1 MRNEKLHFAF
11 FVTSHG
17 FGHATR
23 ACAVI
28 EAMHESF
35 PCRFSIFS
43 SLPDW
48 FWTNNLNNIH
58 HELYDAKTDVGLIQ
72 KDPFTHDL
80 EKTLVH
86 LLKFLSFDD
95 ENFHYCLAV
104 LRAQKPVAI
113 MCDISPLGLKIG
125 DILEIPTILI
135 ENFTWDWIYEFYE
148 KELSQFSDVRKSL
161 LTIFR
166 SAELRIQ
173 AIPFCEKVTLAEV
186 VDPIHRKLGSTKE
199 EVRERLGIPE
209 EHSITLVTTGGIV
222 EKYEFV
228 KELEQVKGQTFILTG
243 NYSSIQRSSN
253 ILELPIRNSF
263 NFQDLVRSS
272 DLVVGKV
279 GYGTAV
285 ECWAGGTSLLPVYRE
300 HFRESAKMRAFVLE
314 NLSNREIS
322 MNEFLSGNW
331 IGKNLDLSPPLS
343 EISLNN
349 RKNGSLQVANLVISF
364 LHRQSSLPAS

>member
-1 MRNEKLHFAF
+1 M
-11 FVTSHG
+11 
-17 FGHATR
+17 
-23 ACAVI
+23 
-28 EAMHESF
+28 
-35 PCRFSIFS
+35 
-43 SLPDW
+43 
-48 FWTNNLNNIH
+48 
-58 HELYDAKTDVGLIQ
+58 
-72 KDPFTHDL
+72 
-80 EKTLVH
+80 TLLA
-86 LLKFLSFDD
+86 LL
-95 ENFHYCLAV
+95 
-104 LRAQKPVAI
+104 R
-113 MCDISPLGLKIG
+113 
-125 DILEIPTILI
+125 
-135 ENFTWDWIYEFYE
+135 
-148 KELSQFSDVRKSL
+148 
-161 LTIFR
+161 
-166 SAELRIQ
+166 
-173 AIPFCEKVTLAEV
+173 
-186 VDPIHRKLGSTKE
+186 LGSTMTE
-199 EVRERLGIPE
+199 ILNEVDDQRLVRKNSFSAFG
-209 EHSITLVTTGGIV
+209 SR
-222 EKYEFV
+222 EFV
-228 KELEQVKGQTFILTG
+228 DYLNEFSIDHLFLVGVETPICIYLTG